1 MTIKECREYLNEL
14 NNKGIKPG
22 LDAIRALLDALGSP
36 EKDLKIIHI
45 AGTNGKGSVGCYI
58 RNILKAAGYKTGHYS
73 SPAVFEER
81 EIININGRNI
91 SERDYIALVEEIKAT
106 GLEFTRFELET
117 AMAFL
122 YFKKKA
128 CDFAVIEC
136 GMGGLM
142 DATNAVADKELC
154 VFTQIGMDHSDFLGK
169 TVAEIARNKAG
180 IIRFAGSAAKAGV
193 GSETSAG
200 GKTSA
205 SSKTSAGG
213 SAEKNVR
220 IVYIKSGV
228 ESDAVIEEA
237 AAAAGCGC
245 VAVNGKRI
253 VDITYKGVNSNDL
266 PGVVFDYK
274 NYVDIS
280 IRMAGTFQ
288 PLNAACAIE
297 SAVALRNL
305 GWKISDKAIMNGLHN
320 AHLPGRFEVIAT
332 DPVFVIDGAHN
343 EPASKQLAKS
353 IATYFPDKR
362 LIFIIGVLKDK
373 EYDKVVRNTCELAWQ
388 VITVTSPNRTRA
400 LPAYELAKT
409 VYEVNP
415 NVTAADSIPEA
426 VETALMMASRDDV
439 IVSFGSLSYLGE
451 VRAALAN
458 RR

>member
-1 MTIKECREYLNEL
+1 MTISECREYLNEL

-142 DATNAVADKELC
+142 DATNAVAYKELC
-154 VFTQIGMDHSDFLGK
+154 VFTQIGMDHSDYLGK

-180 IIRFAGSAAKAGV
+180 IIRFAGSAEAGA
-193 GSETSAG
+193 GRKTSAG
-200 GKTSA
+200 GETSA
-205 SSKTSAGG
+205 SSKTSVGD
-213 SAEKNVR
+213 SAEKATHV
-220 IVYIKSGV
+220 VYIKSGA
-228 ESDAVIEEA
+228 EPDAVIEEA
-237 AAAAGCGC
+237 AEANSVGC
-245 VAVNGKRI
+245 VSVDGKSI
-253 VDITYKGVNSNDL
+253 VDITYKGVNSNDV

-274 NYVDIS
+274 EYVDIS
-280 IRMAGTFQ
+280 IIMPGTFQ

-320 AHLPGRFEVIAT
+320 AYLPGRFEVIAT

-388 VITVTSPNRTRA
+388 VITVTSPNRIRA

-451 VRAALAN
+451 VRTALAN

>member
-1 MTIKECREYLNEL
+1 MTISECREYLNEL

-91 SERDYIALVEEIKAT
+91 SERDYIALVEEIKAM

-154 VFTQIGMDHSDFLGK
+154 VFTQIGMDHSDYLGK

-180 IIRFAGSAAKAGV
+180 IIRFAGGASKAGA
-193 GSETSAG
+193 GSEKSAG
-200 GKTSA
+200 GE
-205 SSKTSAGG
+205 TSAGG
-213 SAEKNVR
+213 SAEKDVR
-220 IVYIKSGV
+220 VVYIKSGA
-228 ESDAVIEEA
+228 ESDAVIEETA
-237 AAAAGCGC
+237 MANNVGC
-245 VAVNGKRI
+245 VSVDGKNI
-253 VDITYKGVNSNDL
+253 VDITYKGVNSNDA

-274 NYVDIS
+274 EYVDIS
-280 IRMAGTFQ
+280 IKMPGTFQ

-320 AHLPGRFEVIAT
+320 TYLPGRFEVIAA

-373 EYDKVVRNTCELAWQ
+373 EYDKVIRNTCELAWQ
-388 VITVTSPNRTRA
+388 VITVTSPNRARA

>member
-1 MTIKECREYLNEL
+1 MYQYEGILKEQEMIYAL
-14 NNKGIKPG
+14 NNKK
-22 LDAIRALLDALGSP
+22 
-36 EKDLKIIHI
+36 
-45 AGTNGKGSVGCYI
+45 
-58 RNILKAAGYKTGHYS
+58 
-73 SPAVFEER
+73 
-81 EIININGRNI
+81 I
-91 SERDYIALVEEIKAT
+91 SELSNNLRNLLRTLYGVLDDNEIVTCEKVDD
-106 GLEFTRFELET
+106 
-117 AMAFL
+117 AF
-122 YFKKKA
+122 KT
-128 CDFAVIEC
+128 DFV
-136 GMGGLM
+136 
-142 DATNAVADKELC
+142 
-154 VFTQIGMDHSDFLGK
+154 
-169 TVAEIARNKAG
+169 
-180 IIRFAGSAAKAGV
+180 
-193 GSETSAG
+193 
-200 GKTSA
+200 
-205 SSKTSAGG
+205 
-213 SAEKNVR
+213 
-220 IVYIKSGV
+220 
-228 ESDAVIEEA
+228 
-237 AAAAGCGC
+237 
-245 VAVNGKRI
+245 
-253 VDITYKGVNSNDL
+253 ITYKGVNSNDL

-280 IRMAGTFQ
+280 IKMAGTFQ

-320 AHLPGRFEVIAT
+320 AHLPGRFEVIAA